1 MVNDIPAPLQ
11 ALPSAGARAD
21 EAMASNSPTPEPN
34 DLVRRLL
41 IGDSA
46 VMRELRSL
54 IRRVANTDAAVVI
67 TGPSGAGKEVVARA
81 LHAASKCAGPLVS
94 VNCGAIPAE
103 LIESELFGHE
113 KGSFTGAIAQ
123 RRGRF
128 EQADGGVLFLD
139 EIGDMPLAMQVKL
152 LRVLE
157 ERRIERV
164 GGTGSIAVRC
174 RIICATHRDLP
185 TEIAAGRFREDLW
198 YRLAVVPLHVP
209 ALAERVTDLPALVAH
224 LQAGAIA
231 PPRFTD
237 AALALLMTHQWPGNV
252 RELRNVVARA
262 AILHGDT
269 IIDAPAINALIA
281 ATPALPQSPEMGL
294 SASQITG
301 MVAQTLDLKS
311 MLTELERRHII
322 AALGAA
328 HGVVA
333 DAARLVGLG
342 RTTFLEKMKRH
353 DVTRAVI

>member
-1 MVNDIPAPLQ
+1 MVNDITLPLQ
-11 ALPSAGARAD
+11 APANSAIPAVPVRGALQ
-21 EAMASNSPTPEPN
+21 EP
-34 DLVRRLL
+34 DDAVRRLL

-46 VMRELRSL
+46 AMRNLRSL
-54 IRRVANTDAAVVI
+54 IRLVAGTDAAVVV
-67 TGPSGAGKEVVARA
+67 TGPSGSGKEVVARA
-81 LHAASKCAGPLVS
+81 IHAASGCAGPLVA

-113 KGSFTGAIAQ
+113 KGSFTGAVAQ

-128 EQADGGVLFLD
+128 EQADGGILFLD

-157 ERRIERV
+157 ERTIERV
-164 GGTGSIAVRC
+164 GGSGTIPVRC

-185 TEIAAGRFREDLW
+185 SEVAAGRFREDLW
-198 YRLAVVPLHVP
+198 YRLAVMPLTVP
-209 ALAERVTDLPALVAH
+209 ALVERVTDLPDLIAH
-224 LQAGAIA
+224 LQRDAVS

-237 AALALLMTHQWPGNV
+237 AALAVMMAHRWPGNV

-262 AILHGDT
+262 AILHRSAA
-269 IIDAPAINALIA
+269 IDADTAAALITA
-281 ATPALPQSPEMGL
+281 APATPTPADAVVA
-294 SASQITG
+294 ASQVTG
-301 MVAQTLDLKS
+301 MVAQTLDLKA
-311 MLTELERRHII
+311 MLTELERRHIV

-353 DVTRAVI
+353 DITRAAA